1 MKRLAFV
8 MSLLALVVS
17 VVIVSIEAQGAKTPA
32 TKEIMG
38 KLNKGPDCLNAKIG
52 KELKAEQPDWPALQ
66 AETKE
71 FAALASL
78 VGQNDPPKGDKDS
91 WATLTKAYATNARS
105 MDAAAQNKDKEAAH
119 AAHAAMA
126 KSCKVCHTAHRE
138 M

>member
-1 MKRLAFV
+1 M
-8 MSLLALVVS
+8 
-17 VVIVSIEAQGAKTPA
+17 VIVSIEAQGAKTPP

-38 KLNKGPDCLNAKIG
+38 KLNRGPECLNAKIG
-52 KELKAEQPDWPALQ
+52 KELKADQPDWSALQ

-78 VGQNDPPKGDKDS
+78 VGQNDPPKGDKES